1 MAKLHHIVLATTAAA
16 FVVGGLMSAPA
27 DAKCVRA
34 GGQATMI
41 TEDLAKFMA
50 GAALK
55 NSIAGMG
62 AKPVG
67 PVVDEMRNRRGPAD
81 LRRQAESL
89 QVGARRSHVQS
100 ERIAVAHDAAGGG
113 PGEVRADHEHGLA
126 REFAEDA
133 PPRRL
138 GGLAS

>member
-1 MAKLHHIVLATTAAA
+1 MAKLHRIVLATAAAA
-16 FVVGGLMSAPA
+16 FVVGGVMSAPA
-27 DAKCVRA
+27 NAKCVRA

-67 PVVDEMRNRRGPAD
+67 PVVMKCETGSGLPTC
-81 LRRQAESL
+81 
-89 QVGARRSHVQS
+89 
-100 ERIAVAHDAAGGG
+100 VAKQKACK
-113 PGEVRADHEHGLA
+113 
-126 REFAEDA
+126 
-133 PPRRL
+133 
-138 GGLAS
+138 

>member
-1 MAKLHHIVLATTAAA
+1 MTNLHRIVLATTAAVFIA
-16 FVVGGLMSAPA
+16 GGLMSAPA
-27 DAKCVRA
+27 EAKCVRA

-67 PVVDEMRNRRGPAD
+67 PVAMKCETGAGLPTCVA
-81 LRRQAESL
+81 RQKACK
-89 QVGARRSHVQS
+89 
-100 ERIAVAHDAAGGG
+100 
-113 PGEVRADHEHGLA
+113 
-126 REFAEDA
+126 
-133 PPRRL
+133 
-138 GGLAS
+138 

>member
-1 MAKLHHIVLATTAAA
+1 MAKLHHIVLASTAAA
-16 FVVGGLMSAPA
+16 FVIGGSMSAPA
-27 DAKCVRA
+27 AAKCVRA

-67 PVVDEMRNRRGPAD
+67 PVAMKCETGAGLPTCVA
-81 LRRQAESL
+81 RQ
-89 QVGARRSHVQS
+89 
-100 ERIAVAHDAAGGG
+100 
-113 PGEVRADHEHGLA
+113 RACK
-126 REFAEDA
+126 
-133 PPRRL
+133 
-138 GGLAS
+138 